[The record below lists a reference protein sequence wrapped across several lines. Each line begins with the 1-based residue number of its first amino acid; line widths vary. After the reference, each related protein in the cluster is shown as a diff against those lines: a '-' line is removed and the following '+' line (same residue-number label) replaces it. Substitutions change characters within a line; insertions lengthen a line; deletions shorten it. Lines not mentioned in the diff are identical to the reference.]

1 MVRRLHPEPDRARH
15 PRPHPLGSRSVTK
28 KILIALVAAAL
39 VAGAFV
45 WQRDSGSTTVR
56 AYFASAEGL
65 NVGDDVKVLGV
76 KVGTIDKIENE
87 PKGVL
92 VTLQVDAGQP
102 IPADAHAAIVSP
114 SLVSGRFVQLDPV
127 YDGGER
133 MADGATIAL
142 ERTAV
147 PVTFDD
153 VKQQLTDLATTLGPD
168 AGKKAGPLAV
178 AITALERSL
187 RDGNS
192 TQLRTSIDELRGA
205 ATALSD
211 GRSDLF
217 STIKNLDAF
226 TRNLALNDAAVRGF
240 TTELDDV
247 SAVLAANRTNLTG
260 ALDDLATVLAATDAY
275 FTKHRKRLR
284 STTKDVNLLA
294 AALADR
300 SNELAGVLHVAPHA
314 LIDLSNTIQDQ
325 AITGRATLSAL
336 DNVPQLLCG
345 AVLGVGGTAEQCA
358 QVLQPLADLLGLD
371 LTGGRR

>member
-1 MVRRLHPEPDRARH
+1 M
-15 PRPHPLGSRSVTK
+15 TK

-45 WQRDSGSTTVR
+45 WQRDNGSTTVR

>member
-1 MVRRLHPEPDRARH
+1 M
-15 PRPHPLGSRSVTK
+15 K
-28 KILIALVAAAL
+28 KKLLIALVVAAVVL
-39 VAGAFV
+39 SGYS
-45 WQRDSGSTTVR
+45 WQRDSRTTTVR

-65 NVGDDVKVLGV
+65 HVGDDVKVLGV
-76 KVGTIDKIENE
+76 KVGTIEAIENRA
-87 PKGVL
+87 KGVL
-92 VTLQVDAGQP
+92 VTLKVGSGQP

-114 SLVSGRFVQLDPV
+114 SLVSGRFVQLEPV
-127 YDGGER
+127 YDGGPR
-133 MADGATIAL
+133 MRDGATIAR

-168 AGKKAGPLAV
+168 AGKKAGPLAI
-178 AITALERSL
+178 AITALEKSL

-192 TQLRTSIDELRGA
+192 TQLRTAIDELRGA

-217 STIKNLDAF
+217 STIKNLDTF

-247 SAVLAANRTNLTG
+247 SGVLAANRAHLRG
-260 ALDDLATVLAATDAY
+260 ALAGLAKVLATTDRY
-275 FTKHRKRLR
+275 LTQHRKRLR
-284 STTKDVNLLA
+284 TTTKDVNLLA
-294 AALADR
+294 AALADS

-314 LIDLSNTIQDQ
+314 IVDLSNTIQDQ

-358 QVLQPLADLLGLD
+358 KALQPLADLLGLD
-371 LTGGRR
+371 LTARRKVGP

>member
-1 MVRRLHPEPDRARH
+1 M
-15 PRPHPLGSRSVTK
+15 TK

-260 ALDDLATVLAATDAY
+260 ALDDLAKVLAATDAY